1 MRILVAPD
9 CFTGSLTA
17 AEAASSIISGWS
29 QTCPG
34 DDFITIPMSDGG
46 PGFIDS
52 VCVALGATRVPCI
65 VSDPLGREVPAE
77 FALLGQRA
85 WIESAQAC
93 GLAHLEL
100 DERDPATTTTYGV
113 GQLID
118 IAIKQGASDIT
129 IGLGGS
135 GTNDA
140 GAGAIAALGATADAP
155 LNAGGY
161 ALRNVEAIDLGEARE
176 RVKDIQLTIA
186 SDVDNPLLGLRGAS
200 AVFGP
205 QKGASEE
212 LVMQLEGSLEH
223 FAKICG
229 KRPDG
234 KDPAVAL
241 GAGAAGGLGYGLM
254 QIGATR
260 ISGIEAIMDM
270 LNINGAINDVDL
282 VITGEGCLDDQ
293 SLHGKVIAGIAAR
306 AAKLGKPCVAVAGQV
321 RLGKREASAAGID
334 SAYSMSELVGKEQ
347 SMNKPQETLTAL
359 AARIATTWGR
369 AG

>member
-17 AEAASSIISGWS
+17 AEAASAITQGWS

-52 VCVALGATRVPCI
+52 VCIALGATRVPCI
-65 VSDPLGREVPAE
+65 VRDPLGRDVPAE
-77 FALLGQRA
+77 FALLGERA

-93 GLAHLEL
+93 GLAHLER
-100 DERDPATTTTYGV
+100 DERDPAKTSTYGV

-118 IAIKQGASDIT
+118 IAIKSGATQIT

-140 GAGAIAALGATADAP
+140 GAGAMAALGATADAP
-155 LNAGGY
+155 LDQGGFP
-161 ALRNVEAIDLGEARE
+161 LRNISTIDLSAARA
-176 RVKDIQLTIA
+176 RVAGVQLTIA

-205 QKGASEE
+205 QKGASDE

-223 FAKICG
+223 FAKVCG
-229 KRPDG
+229 KRDDG

-254 QIGATR
+254 QLGATR

-270 LNINGAINDVDL
+270 LNIDGALNDVDI

-293 SLHGKVIAGIAAR
+293 SLHGKVIAGIAGR
-306 AAKLGKPCVAVAGQV
+306 AVKAGKPCVAVAGQV

-347 SMNKPQETLTAL
+347 SMSAPQETLTAL

-369 AG
+369 R

>member
-17 AEAASSIISGWS
+17 AEAASSITTGWS
-29 QTCPG
+29 QTWPG

-52 VCVALGATRVPCI
+52 VCIALGATRVPCI
-65 VSDPLGREVPAE
+65 VLDPLGREVPAE
-77 FALLGQRA
+77 FALLGERA

-93 GLAHLEL
+93 GLAHLAL
-100 DERDPATTTTYGV
+100 TDRNPAKTSTYGV

-118 IAIKQGASDIT
+118 VAIKSGAREIT

-140 GAGAIAALGATADAP
+140 GAGAIAALGAVADAP
-155 LNAGGY
+155 LDKGGY
-161 ALRNVEAIDLGEARE
+161 PLREVSKIDLSGAISRLEGTR
-176 RVKDIQLTIA
+176 LTIA

-200 AVFGP
+200 AIFGP

-223 FAKICG
+223 FAKVCG
-229 KRPDG
+229 RREDG

-254 QIGATR
+254 LLGAVR

-270 LNINGAINDVDL
+270 LNINDAINDVDL

-306 AAKLGKPCVAVAGQV
+306 AVKQGKPVVAVAGQV

-334 SAYSMSELVGKEQ
+334 SAYSMSELVGKEE
-347 SMNKPQETLTAL
+347 SMAKPQETLTAL

-369 AG
+369 R